1 MVSLIKDK
9 RELRRMGKGLLFI
22 SPWLIGYLLFMAY
35 PLLSS
40 LYYSFTSY
48 DVISPAHWVGLQN
61 YIKILSSDTV
71 FYQAIRN
78 TLYFTIV
85 SVVFG
90 TIVSFAIALL
100 LNKIRYFAS
109 IFRTVVFLPSVL
121 PAVAGTILFVWV
133 LNPSYGIVNAFLRL
147 LHIPAPAWF
156 SDPHWSIPGLV
167 LMSAWTAGPWVIIY
181 LSALQGLPEDVYEA
195 AELDGCK
202 PWTALFRITIPLLS
216 PVIFFNVIMSVI
228 GGLQTFTQGFIAGG
242 LDGAP
247 AGSLLFYG
255 MYIYEQ
261 AFAFFNMGYASALAW
276 ILFIVTAIC
285 TAFVS
290 RMLGRYTY
298 YEN

>member
-9 RELRRMGKGLLFI
+9 RELRRVGKGLLFI
-22 SPWLIGYLLFMAY
+22 SPWLVGYLLFMAY

-40 LYYSFTSY
+40 LYYSFTKY
-48 DVISPAHWVGLQN
+48 DVISPAHWVGLNN
-61 YIKILSSDTV
+61 YIQILDSDSV

-90 TIVSFAIALL
+90 TVVSFAIALL

-109 IFRTVVFLPSVL
+109 IFRTIVFLPSIL

-167 LMSAWTAGPWVIIY
+167 LMSAWTAGP
-181 LSALQGLPEDVYEA
+181 
-195 AELDGCK
+195 
-202 PWTALFRITIPLLS
+202 
-216 PVIFFNVIMSVI
+216 
-228 GGLQTFTQGFIAGG
+228 
-242 LDGAP
+242 
-247 AGSLLFYG
+247 
-255 MYIYEQ
+255 
-261 AFAFFNMGYASALAW
+261 
-276 ILFIVTAIC
+276 
-285 TAFVS
+285 
-290 RMLGRYTY
+290 
-298 YEN
+298 